1 MIAYIHG
8 FNSSPA
14 SNTFCLLQGVFPHA
28 RALNYPSSGIFSENI
43 ARLHG
48 QAWALLKEGPGPL
61 VLVGSSLGGFY
72 AAQLSASLDCNCAL
86 FNPVVWPAQ
95 ALRQFVG
102 PNTCFHS
109 GQRWEFTNAMC
120 DSYALFPNARNASVE
135 RLVVL
140 GRADTLLDPAEA
152 RSYWKNHARIHET
165 DDGHNLAALDATII
179 DTLSVWQQ

>member
-1 MIAYIHG
+1 MIAYVHG

-14 SNTFCLLQGVFPHA
+14 SNTFGLLQRVFPKA
-28 RALNYPSSGIFSENI
+28 RALNYPSSGLFPENL

-48 QAWALLKEGPGPL
+48 QISALQGQGEGPL

-72 AAQLSASLDCNCAL
+72 TSQLSALFECNCAL

-102 PNTCFHS
+102 PNTYFHD
-109 GQRWEFTNAMC
+109 GQDWEFTDTMC
-120 DSYALFPNARNASVE
+120 DSYSLFSDARNAPVQ

-140 GRADTLLDPAEA
+140 GRADTLLNPAEA

-165 DDGHNLAALDATII
+165 DDGHSLAALDATII
-179 DTLSVWQQ
+179 DTLSAWQQ